1 MNKYW
6 LRISPSVIL
15 MLSFGAAQAQF
26 VELKL
31 SIPGGATFEFQVEN
45 PLKRD
50 SWEKSK
56 AISWIE
62 LKVNENLAFIL
73 EIQYPERTVSPPLES
88 FFLNNGTANFEVSH
102 ALKNGSQSVIMH
114 KSGNVIRNMNPRP
127 MEISAWLGLPMT
139 EGIAVKIEYP

>member
-1 MNKYW
+1 
-6 LRISPSVIL
+6 
-15 MLSFGAAQAQF
+15 MLSIGAARAQF

-31 SIPGGATFEFQVEN
+31 SIPGGATFEAQVVD
-45 PLKRD
+45 PLKED
-50 SWEKSK
+50 SWKKSK

-62 LKVNENLAFIL
+62 LKVNENLAFVL
-73 EIQYPERTVSPPLES
+73 EIQYPERIVEPNLES

-102 ALKNGSQSVIMH
+102 ALKSDSQTVIMH

>member
-1 MNKYW
+1 MTKYW
-6 LRISPSVIL
+6 LRISLSVIL

-45 PLKRD
+45 PLKGD

-62 LKVNENLAFIL
+62 LTVHENLAFVL
-73 EIQYPERTVSPPLES
+73 EIQYPERIIDLTLES
-88 FFLNNGTANFEVSH
+88 FFLNDGTSNFEKSS
-102 ALKNGSQSVIMH
+102 ALKSASQAVVMH
-114 KSGNVIRNMNPRP
+114 KSGILIRKMNPRP
-127 MEISAWLGLPMT
+127 IELSAWLGLPMT
-139 EGIAVKIEYP
+139 KGIAVKIEYP